1 MRKTLLSFFK
11 SNKKST
17 TGKKNGGHLPKIRLV
32 NVYKSFGKK
41 KVLNGV
47 DLDIQKGE
55 SLVIIGGSG
64 TGKSVTLKC
73 ILGLL
78 QPDRG
83 HIEFDGL
90 NLNELSSF
98 ERDEI
103 NTKIGMLFQSAA
115 LFDSLS
121 VWENVAFSLLQNKTV
136 SKHEAKKIALEKLAQ
151 VGLNKEV
158 ADVYP
163 ADLSGGMKKRVG
175 LARAIATN
183 PEVIFFDEPTTG
195 LDPIMSD
202 VINDLILSTVKKLG
216 ATALTITHDMNSARK
231 IADKIAMLYDG
242 KIIWTGTVKEL
253 DKTKNPYVRQF
264 VAGSAEGPIS
274 TKTLLEKGDK

>member
-1 MRKTLLSFFK
+1 MALFKRKETVQ
-11 SNKKST
+11 T
-17 TGKKNGGHLPKIRLV
+17 PKIHMAGV
-32 NVYKSFGKK
+32 SKTFGKK
-41 KVLNGV
+41 RVLHKM
-47 DLDIQKGE
+47 DLDVYPGE

-78 QPDRG
+78 KPDSG
-83 HIEFDGL
+83 KIEVDGKDIL
-90 NLNELSSF
+90 TLSEKEH
-98 ERDEI
+98 ERVMGQF
-103 NTKIGMLFQSAA
+103 GMLFQNAA
-115 LFDSLS
+115 LFDSLT
-121 VWENVAFSLLQNKTV
+121 VWENVAFSLIQNQKIN
-136 SKHEAKKIALEKLAQ
+136 KKEAKKIAIKKLAQ
-151 VGLNKEV
+151 VGLKSDV

-163 ADLSGGMKKRVG
+163 ADLSGGMRKRVG

-202 VINDLILSTVKKLG
+202 VINDLIRDTVKTLG

-231 IADKIAMLYDG
+231 IADRIAMLYEG
-242 KIIWTGTVKEL
+242 KIIWVGTVKEL

-264 VAGSAEGPIS
+264 VAGSAQGPIQMEV
-274 TKTLLEKGDK
+274 KVGK